1 MYESFFGLKVKPF
14 RKTPDPAFL
23 YRSGA
28 HEEAMARM
36 EQVVEDRDLMLL
48 IGEIGAG
55 KTTLSRVLVDKL
67 EGPKP
72 VLIVNPVLTPNQFL
86 RTLAMRLGAEKP
98 QRYKADLV
106 EQVSDLIW
114 EANENGSPPVI
125 IVDECQLIPSRA
137 TFEEVRLLTNFQLD
151 DANLLTLIMLAQPE
165 IEKRINNK
173 HYEAFRQRVGMWYY
187 LGPIRQEETPE
198 YIDHRIKVAGGDPDI
213 FSQEAK
219 EMIYSY
225 TKGIPRKI
233 NNLASGALLEAFARN
248 KKQITTD
255 IVRDAAG
262 DLGMKVDPHL
272 AA

>member
-23 YRSGA
+23 YRSGS
-28 HEEAMARM
+28 HEEALARM

-48 IGEIGAG
+48 VGEIGAG
-55 KTTLSRVLVDKL
+55 KTTLSRVLVDRL

-72 VLIVNPVLTPNQFL
+72 VLVVNPVLTPNQFL
-86 RTLAMRLGAEKP
+86 RTLAIRLGAENP
-98 QRYKADLV
+98 RRYKSDLV

-137 TFEEVRLLTNFQLD
+137 TFEEIRLLTNFQLD
-151 DANLLTLIMLAQPE
+151 DSNLLTLIMLAQPE
-165 IEKRINNK
+165 IESRINRK
-173 HYEAFRQRVGMWYY
+173 DYEAFRQRVGMRYY
-187 LGPIRQEETPE
+187 LGPIGQEETPA
-198 YIDHRIKVAGGDPDI
+198 YIDHRVKVAGGDTDL
-213 FSQEAK
+213 FSRQAK
-219 EMIYSY
+219 EMFYPY

-248 KKQITTD
+248 KKRVTPD

-262 DLGMKVDPHL
+262 DLGMQMDPHL

>member
-1 MYESFFGLKVKPF
+1 MYERFFGFKVKPF

-23 YRSGA
+23 YRSSA
-28 HEEAMARM
+28 HEEALARM
-36 EQVVEDRDLMLL
+36 EQVVEDRDLMLM

-98 QRYKADLV
+98 RHYKSDLV

-114 EANENGSPPVI
+114 EANESGSPPVI

-137 TFEEVRLLTNFQLD
+137 TFEEIRLLTNFQLD
-151 DANLLTLIMLAQPE
+151 DANLLALIMLAQPE
-165 IEKRINNK
+165 IEKRIK
-173 HYEAFRQRVGMWYY
+173 RKDYEAYRQRVGMRYY
-187 LGPIRQEETPE
+187 LGPIRQEEAPE
-198 YIDHRIKVAGGDPDI
+198 YVDHRVKVAGGDPDV
-213 FSQEAK
+213 FSREAK
-219 EMIYSY
+219 DMIYPY
-225 TKGIPRKI
+225 TGGIPRKI
-233 NNLASGALLEAFARN
+233 NNLASGALLEAFGRDS
-248 KKQITTD
+248 KKITPD
-255 IVRDAAG
+255 IVRDAAV
-262 DLGMKVDPHL
+262 DLGMQMDPHL